1 MAELN
6 APSNGF
12 VNDLPEMITNRL
24 RVERVLGRGGMGT
37 VYLATHLSLDRL
49 VALKVINSEFAAN
62 TDVSQRFAREARL
75 MAKLRHPR
83 AAMIYDAGSM
93 PDGRSFIVM
102 EYVEGKT
109 LAQVLKEEG
118 RLPYRKAVEIAIS
131 ICDVLS
137 FAHSLG
143 IVHRDLK
150 PANIMLNDEGVFV
163 LDFGIAKMLETE
175 NEDSL
180 GLSMTGTGIL
190 VGSPYY
196 MSPEQCLGQP
206 VEARSDLYGLG
217 VLLYEALAGSPP
229 FTDKTIS
236 AVVIKHATA
245 EPPSLAELCGDVPLQ
260 VIAVINKLLAKK
272 PEDRPATA
280 LAARAMLESSIG
292 EQPSAVPTLIM
303 TQSDPVIPSV
313 NDAQSLAQTSLTPDA
328 RETQIA
334 NSPLD
339 TKVMQQASLA
349 ASSSSGGNRLLI
361 FGLAAALIMVAGLSI
376 TAFVWQSSRSS
387 AAVNSS
393 LPAAAPNNSNSA
405 SANLNTHLNHTMAM
419 GPDFTAATDPKDEK
433 VNTPS
438 VPLLTSEEADV
449 VITKIT
455 QTTEHRADGMQI
467 VKTPK
472 DTALVC
478 IHNMIEEGKT
488 HMFAV
493 ERPNPN
499 SAWAITAR
507 ISLDQPEFHGANWKF
522 EPQDVDKDGFEE
534 VIFNS
539 SNADNTAKRSVIYV
553 PRSRQSYWIQVQ
565 TDQSGKILNKTFS
578 PNVQTPNAAAFRTA
592 LEQTVNAR

>member
-12 VNDLPEMITNRL
+12 ANDLPEMITNRL
-24 RVERVLGRGGMGT
+24 RIEGILGRGGMGT

-49 VALKVINSEFAAN
+49 VALKVINPEFAAN

-118 RLPYRKAVEIAIS
+118 RLPYQKAVEIAVS

-143 IVHRDLK
+143 IIHRDLK
-150 PANIMLNDEGVFV
+150 PANIMLNGEGVFV
-163 LDFGIAKMLETE
+163 LDFGIAKMLESE
-175 NEDSL
+175 NDDGL

-217 VLLYEALAGSPP
+217 ILLYEALAGSPP

-245 EPPSLAELCGDVPLQ
+245 DPPSLAELCADVPLP

-280 LAARAMLESSIG
+280 AAARTMLETSIG
-292 EQPSAVPTLIM
+292 EQPSATPTLIM
-303 TQSDPVIPSV
+303 TKSNPVIPSI
-313 NDAQSLAQTSLTPDA
+313 SEFKSGEQTILINGA
-328 RETQIA
+328 RETQHLDSA
-334 NSPLD
+334 LD
-339 TKVMQQASLA
+339 TKVIRDSN
-349 ASSSSGGNRLLI
+349 ASSATSSGNNRLLV
-361 FGLAAALIMVAGLSI
+361 FGLAAALIAVVGLSA
-376 TAFVWQSSRSS
+376 TALIWQSARSRAEVNAALPVAPTANNSK
-387 AAVNSS
+387 AVNSD
-393 LPAAAPNNSNSA
+393 A
-405 SANLNTHLNHTMAM
+405 HQNHAMPM
-419 GPDFTAATDPKDEK
+419 GPDFTAVTNPNDEK

-438 VPLLTSEEADV
+438 VPLLTSEEADA

-488 HMFAV
+488 HLFAV

-499 SAWAITAR
+499 GAWAITAR
-507 ISLDQPEFHGANWKF
+507 VSLDQPEFHGANWKF

-534 VIFNS
+534 VIFNG
-539 SNADNTAKRSVIYV
+539 SNADNTARRSLIYV
-553 PRSRQSYWIQVQ
+553 PRTRQNYWIQVQ
-565 TDQSGKILNKTFS
+565 TDQSGKILGKTFS
-578 PNVQTPNAAAFRTA
+578 PNAQTPNAAAFRTA
-592 LEQTVNAR
+592 LEQTVSAR

>member
-1 MAELN
+1 MGELN
-6 APSNGF
+6 APLNGF

-24 RVERVLGRGGMGT
+24 RVEGILGRGGMGT

-49 VALKVINSEFAAN
+49 VALKVINPEFAAN

-109 LAQVLKEEG
+109 LAQVIKEQG
-118 RLPYRKAVEIAIS
+118 RLPYQKAVEIAIS

-143 IVHRDLK
+143 IIHRDLK

-163 LDFGIAKMLETE
+163 LDFGIAKMLESE
-175 NEDSL
+175 NEDNL
-180 GLSMTGTGIL
+180 GLSMTGTGVL

-217 VLLYEALAGSPP
+217 ILLYESLAGSPP

-245 EPPSLAELCGDVPLQ
+245 EPPSLAELCEDVPLP
-260 VIAVINKLLAKK
+260 VIAVINKLLAKS

-280 LAARAMLESSIG
+280 AAARAMLEASIG
-292 EQPSAVPTLIM
+292 EQPSAAPTLIM
-303 TQSDPVIPSV
+303 AQNNILPDLNNGQAGQQTAIMPEARATQLM
-313 NDAQSLAQTSLTPDA
+313 N
-328 RETQIA
+328 
-334 NSPLD
+334 NPLD
-339 TKVMQQASLA
+339 TNLIPASNA
-349 ASSSSGGNRLLI
+349 PSQSSAGSNRLLV
-361 FGLAAALIMVAGLSI
+361 FGLAAALVIVAGVSI
-376 TAFVWQSSRSS
+376 AAFVWQSARSTAAAKTSFS
-387 AAVNSS
+387 ALPAGNTDVAVN
-393 LPAAAPNNSNSA
+393 PDPHKGHN
-405 SANLNTHLNHTMAM
+405 MVM
-419 GPDFTAATDPKDEK
+419 GPDFAANTTNDEK
-433 VNTPS
+433 VNMPA
-438 VPLLTSEEADV
+438 VPLLTSEEADA

-507 ISLDQPEFHGANWKF
+507 VSLDQPEFHGANWKF
-522 EPQDVDKDGFEE
+522 EPQDVDKDGFED

-539 SNADNTAKRSVIYV
+539 SNAENTARRTLIYV
-553 PRSRQSYWIQVQ
+553 PRTRQNYWIQAQ
-565 TDQSGKILNKTFS
+565 TDASGKILSKTFS
-578 PNVQTPNAAAFRTA
+578 PNAQTPNAAVFRAA
-592 LEQTVNAR
+592 LEQNLNAR